1 MTHNLFDLKGK
12 TFLVTGASSGIGYE
26 VCKTI
31 ALMNGNFIAVARRE
45 DLLKKLIIQTDNKNS
60 SYIVADLST
69 LEGVEKVITVVEKI
83 DGLVH
88 SAGITELTPIKFY
101 TSEKL
106 DKIRTINYDSILLI
120 VNSLAKKKKFNKSSS
135 IVLIAS
141 ISSIIGSK
149 GLGIYSGLKGA
160 LVSIS
165 KVWANEFSLSKTRV
179 NCVSPGMVKTDIS
192 IQLEEQLSKEQATI
206 DEAKYPLG
214 YGAPE
219 DVAYPVVFLLS
230 DAAKWITGQNIILD
244 GGRTACID

>member
-1 MTHNLFDLKGK
+1 MSQHLFDLKGK

-45 DLLKKLIIQTDNKNS
+45 ELLESLLKEYGTKNS
-60 SYIVADLST
+60 TYIAADLST
-69 LEGVEKVITVVEKI
+69 NKGIEKVVNAIDKI

-88 SAGITELTPIKFY
+88 SAGATELTPLRFY
-101 TSEKL
+101 TTEKI
-106 DKIRTINYDSILLI
+106 DKLRIINYDSVLLL
-120 VNSLAKKKKFNKSSS
+120 VNSIAKKKKINKFSS
-135 IVLIAS
+135 IVLIS
-141 ISSIIGSK
+141 SLSSIIGSK

-165 KVWANEFSLSKTRV
+165 RAWANEFSLYKTRV

-192 IQLEEQLSKEQATI
+192 IQLEEHLSKEQALI

-214 YGAPE
+214 YGEPE

-244 GGRTACID
+244 GGRTSCID